1 MPPTRGDQKRYI
13 QHLTSPQPPK
23 MSSANVSF
31 GVSEPFRDQSDP
43 SPIPASAAVRE
54 CLDLVASCMGER
66 IESNSRFSVAATT
79 LPTGSLGQEAQYTF
93 DPSQR
98 NTSGHTIGNLVT
110 AAAVVE
116 RTVWRTEEGQIRHKK
131 AIANARRLQQ
141 YIRGE
146 NIGIEEGSI
155 EASRETTRRDQKGS
169 RRVNSEQGTD
179 DEEDPGLQQHRD
191 QNR

>member
-1 MPPTRGDQKRYI
+1 MPPTRGDKRRYL
-13 QHLTSPQPPK
+13 QHLASPQPPK

-31 GVSEPFRDQSDP
+31 GVSEPFRDQSNP
-43 SPIPASAAVRE
+43 SPIPTSAAVRE
-54 CLDLVASCMGER
+54 CLDLVSSCMGER
-66 IESNSRFSVAATT
+66 IQSNARFSVEATT
-79 LPTGSLGQEAQYTF
+79 LPTGSLGQEARFTF

-98 NTSGHTIGNLVT
+98 NTSGHTVGNLIT

-116 RTVWRTEEGQIRHKK
+116 RTVWTTEEGQIRHKK

-146 NIGIEEGSI
+146 DIGIEEGSF
-155 EASRETTRRDQKGS
+155 EASGGTTRRDQEGS
-169 RRVNSEQGTD
+169 QRVESKQGTD